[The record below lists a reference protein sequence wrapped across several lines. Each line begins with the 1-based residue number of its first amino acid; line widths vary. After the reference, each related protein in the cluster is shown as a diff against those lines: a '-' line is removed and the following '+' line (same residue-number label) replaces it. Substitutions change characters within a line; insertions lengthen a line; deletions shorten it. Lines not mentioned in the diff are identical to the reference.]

1 MVEIVR
7 RLDGLPLA
15 IELAAARLRVLPVGR
30 DRRPARRPV
39 PAADRR
45 QPHRGA
51 PAPTLRAVVEWSWDL
66 LDRRERLLAER
77 LSRVPGGRDSR
88 RRDRG
93 LADDRRRS
101 TDVVDLLLALVD
113 KSLLQIE
120 ATAGRCGTGCWR
132 RSASTAW
139 SGWPSAA
146 SSAPPGSRTPAISPT
161 WPTGSSRRC
170 AAPGS
175 WTALRILDAERENM
189 LAALRFLGDSGRPRE
204 ALAMALALNW
214 YWSLIGSSSEA
225 VTWLGFVVAINE
237 ADPPPEL
244 IFAKAGLAL
253 SRVTAEEE
261 GADDSS
267 GVVDWES
274 AIDDMTALTAELVD
288 APPAPYPGLEALRP
302 MVAHFAR
309 RPDLADAMIERGI
322 RSPDRWVRAALLATA
337 AFSAENDSDV
347 AAMRRT
353 AGVAYEEFC
362 QIGDRWGLSSCLL
375 VMARLAT
382 LDDRIDDAAGYYDEA
397 WRYLSE
403 IGASNDDEIY
413 IRIRI
418 ADLTPARANG
428 TRRVARSR
436 RVQRGGELISD
447 RAMFAEST
455 LAQIDWMSGDLD
467 AALTLARDLRKRL
480 ADRPQS
486 SGPVNHLTA
495 VVLATSGALEAGVGR
510 FDQAKADLRTAYAAG
525 VASGDMPILCIVG
538 LAAAAYAVERQEFC
552 AGAVILGATAQIRGA
567 DDPGDP
573 TVIMLPAGCAPAV
586 PPSRPLSPRA
596 GSSTEQRRSAPST
609 PMGSRASRPGWRRR
623 R

>member
-1 MVEIVR
+1 M
-7 RLDGLPLA
+7 
-15 IELAAARLRVLPVGR
+15 
-30 DRRPARRPV
+30 
-39 PAADRR
+39 
-45 QPHRGA
+45 H
-51 PAPTLRAVVEWSWDL
+51 
-66 LDRRERLLAER
+66 
-77 LSRVPGGRDSR
+77 
-88 RRDRG
+88 
-93 LADDRRRS
+93 
-101 TDVVDLLLALVD
+101 
-113 KSLLQIE
+113 
-120 ATAGRCGTGCWR
+120 
-132 RSASTAW
+132 
-139 SGWPSAA
+139 
-146 SSAPPGSRTPAISPT
+146 
-161 WPTGSSRRC
+161 
-170 AAPGS
+170 
-175 WTALRILDAERENM
+175 ILDVERENI
-189 LAALRFLGDSGRPRE
+189 LAALRFLGDSGRPLE

-253 SRVTAEEE
+253 SRVTADEE

-267 GVVDWES
+267 GAVDWQS

-309 RPDLADAMIERGI
+309 RPDLADAMIERGT

-418 ADLTPARANG
+418 ADLYARQGEWDKA
-428 TRRVARSR
+428 RRQITDAL
-436 RVQRGGELISD
+436 QRGDRPLISD

-538 LAAAAYAVERQEFC
+538 LAAAAYAVDRQEFC

-573 TVIMLPAGCAPAV
+573 TVIMLTRRLRAGCPAFETAFAQGWD
-586 PPSRPLSPRA
+586 LDRA
-596 GSSTEQRRSAPST
+596 AAIGALDPDRLDS
-609 PMGSRASRPGWRRR
+609 
-623 R
+623 